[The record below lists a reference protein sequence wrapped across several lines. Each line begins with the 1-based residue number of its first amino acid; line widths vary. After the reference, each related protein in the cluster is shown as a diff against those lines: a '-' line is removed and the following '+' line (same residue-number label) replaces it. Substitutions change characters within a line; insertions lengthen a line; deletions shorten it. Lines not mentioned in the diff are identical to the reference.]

1 MLWSEI
7 YTAEWSRLELLLWQA
22 PLGPCRYCHLF
33 SYAVQCPY
41 RPLEPCAAV
50 SPHVP
55 PAARLLPWCLDR
67 LATSLDHGSH
77 WSTGTST
84 YSLLSAQLEDPQP
97 PPRLPATLPSPP
109 RSTQKHSQGPQNK
122 SSVCLWRQIPDS
134 CVSAYISHSHRRTW
148 CLSAGLAFVFCSPGC
163 PNGEGVSPNSS
174 HWFLGNG
181 FIPL

>member
-84 YSLLSAQLEDPQP
+84 YSLLLSQFEGPQP
-97 PPRLPATLPSPP
+97 PPWLPATLPSPAP
-109 RSTQKHSQGPQNK
+109 LHSKALTGASEQ
-122 SSVCLWRQIPDS
+122 VFCLPVETNSRFL
-134 CVSAYISHSHRRTW
+134 CVSLH
-148 CLSAGLAFVFCSPGC
+148 
-163 PNGEGVSPNSS
+163 
-174 HWFLGNG
+174 
-181 FIPL
+181 

>member
-1 MLWSEI
+1 MEP
-7 YTAEWSRLELLLWQA
+7 AGAA
-22 PLGPCRYCHLF
+22 PLAGASGSLQILPPLF
-33 SYAVQCPY
+33 LCS
-41 RPLEPCAAV
+41 AV
-50 SPHVP
+50 SLQAFGAMCCCVP
-55 PAARLLPWCLDR
+55 ACAPAARLLPWCLDR

-97 PPRLPATLPSPP
+97 PPWLPATLPSPP

-148 CLSAGLAFVFCSPGC
+148 CLSAELAFVFCSPGC

-181 FIPL
+181 FVPL